1 MKLSQDA
8 VSGITAMFEG
18 GGEPAPEPVA
28 TPEPVAE
35 ETPIQA
41 ETSSEPTQDVN
52 AKVEDG
58 ADSAPQEAAAE
69 DSPAVEEEVP
79 SGHRVP
85 YDRFKQVLESR
96 NKFREERAELEAEIE
111 RLRAQPAPTRPH
123 F

>member
-69 DSPAVEEEVP
+69 DSPAAQREDSTVDAVTVEV
-79 SGHRVP
+79 
-85 YDRFKQVLESR
+85 
-96 NKFREERAELEAEIE
+96 ERWE
-111 RLRAQPAPTRPH
+111 RLSEEIYSEFVAEDDDLTE
-123 F
+123 